1 MASKHVQ
8 CVPADMVDRL
18 KQLLVRLW
26 ETKNPAAHSLS
37 AVLSDFEPDT
47 RVLSEAIL
55 DVTIK
60 ERSIALKEN
69 EKNYAAEKEK
79 LQAELERISE
89 EVRASAAVR
98 LEKIKAS
105 FVCEK
110 AELEKELKEK
120 RQELEKEFAERAA
133 RQAEELALKEQ
144 HLASTHNKVK
154 ELEKRVAGLNDA
166 HHAELMDKVRE
177 KEADF
182 RLRLEQFNKEK
193 AANAKSLE

>member
-1 MASKHVQ
+1 MEKTKHVQ

-55 DVTIK
+55 DVSIK

-79 LQAELERISE
+79 LQAELERLSE
-89 EVRASAAVR
+89 EVRAAA
-98 LEKIKAS
+98 
-105 FVCEK
+105 
-110 AELEKELKEK
+110 
-120 RQELEKEFAERAA
+120 AA
-133 RQAEELALKEQ
+133 RSSWPTSRA
-144 HLASTHNKVK
+144 TT
-154 ELEKRVAGLNDA
+154 
-166 HHAELMDKVRE
+166 
-177 KEADF
+177 
-182 RLRLEQFNKEK
+182 
-193 AANAKSLE
+193 AATVGSSPWLSSF